1 MIGRIKSTAALAV
14 CACLLVLAAQP
25 SRADTQYQVVGII
38 TVRDMVGN
46 ELFNF
51 DCKAAFTIVGVTVD
65 QRRHRGTID
74 SCAYDVAWPVV
85 DQGSNAIT
93 LWFFITPQ
101 YAQCTLLRA
110 RFDRG
115 NGIDGRLSVKLHND
129 ATVWVRCP
137 QPGAETT

>member
-1 MIGRIKSTAALAV
+1 MPAAL
-14 CACLLVLAAQP
+14 LA
-25 SRADTQYQVVGII
+25 RADSQYEVVGTI
-38 TVRDMVGN
+38 TVRDMVGT

-51 DCKAAFTIVGVTVD
+51 DCKAAFTIVGVTAD
-65 QRRHRGTID
+65 QKRHRGTID
-74 SCAYDVAWPVV
+74 ACAYDVAWPVV
-85 DQGSNAIT
+85 EQGSNAIV

-115 NGIDGRLSVKLHND
+115 NEIDGRLSVRLHND

-137 QPGAETT
+137 QAGAETM